1 MTAPTIDEV
10 FGDYR
15 LTHLLGKGGM
25 ASVYRAVRSG
35 PMGFAKQVA
44 IKRLHSSLTRDSAIL
59 KALVNEARIGGQLK
73 HPNIVEIYEFNR
85 VGDTYFLA
93 MEFVDG
99 WTLDRV
105 LHLSRKYKKPLPQE
119 VVLDMAIQICDGLHY
134 AHTIESL
141 DGTEVHLV
149 HRDLKPANII
159 LSRDGATKIMDFGI
173 AKADTNLFKTTMV
186 DTTKGTPHY
195 MSPEQVGGDP
205 NLGPTSDIFALG
217 SLLYELSTD
226 KILFTGDSL
235 ASVLFAVSRAE
246 VAEQIDE
253 VEGKMPGL
261 GEIVRRCVH
270 REPTDR
276 YPSAK
281 ALKEALVQLRD
292 SREEGPWTTQNYM
305 YTLRSELLATSASG
319 EATSADGEVD
329 FGALLGSGHGLE
341 RTDEVSV
348 EQTRQAADAEIH
360 KLQDQYLSDALN
372 ETVAVDGLDPTLHPV
387 DPPITFEAVP
397 AEDIASPTDPQLSRT
412 RIAPHRATTTARPT
426 APSQGALLAILG
438 VALLLTLTVLA
449 VRMLAPGDTAPGE
462 AVSQAGGDEAAAGLA
477 TAAGER
483 GTDSGSAKQS
493 PSPPAL
499 HTGPPKTATPASP
512 DSGDR
517 GTPADSTAAAAPPA
531 PQVAGAA
538 AAAVAAAAR
547 PEASEPSLEAG
558 ARPKASAAAPA
569 SEEQV
574 AEVAT
579 RPRATGK
586 LGVRA
591 STPSSTVFV
600 DGRLVGKT
608 PLMPFALSEGKHN
621 VRLHCATAGVDATK
635 SITVTI
641 EAGKTLKLGKYNFMT
656 QQWK

>member
-1 MTAPTIDEV
+1 MTDPPIDEV

-105 LHLSRKYKKPLPQE
+105 LHLARKYKKPLPQE
-119 VVLDMAIQICDGLHY
+119 VVLDMAIQICDGLQY

-141 DGTEVHLV
+141 DGTAVHLV

-159 LSRDGATKIMDFGI
+159 LSREGATKIMDFGI

-246 VAEQIDE
+246 VGGQIDE
-253 VEGKMPGL
+253 AAEEMPGL
-261 GEIVRRCVH
+261 AEIVRRCVQ

-292 SREEGPWTTQNYM
+292 SREAGPWTTQNYM
-305 YTLRSELLATSASG
+305 YTLRSDLLAASASS
-319 EATSADGEVD
+319 ESTSADEEVD
-329 FGALLGSGHGLE
+329 FGALLDSGHGLAL
-341 RTDEVSV
+341 TDEVSV
-348 EQTRQAADAEIH
+348 KEARQAADAEIN
-360 KLQDQYLSDALN
+360 KLQDDYLSEALN
-372 ETVAVDGLDPTLHPV
+372 ETLAVDGLDPELHPV
-387 DPPITFEAVP
+387 DPQITFESVP
-397 AEDIASPTDPQLSRT
+397 AEDLASPAAEELSAT
-412 RIAPHRATTTARPT
+412 RIAPHTAARRAAPAT
-426 APSQGALLAILG
+426 PSQGALLAILG

-449 VRMLAPGDTAPGE
+449 VRMLAPGEPAPPATISE
-462 AVSQAGGDEAAAGLA
+462 AGGGEDSPGLA
-477 TAAGER
+477 TAATEP
-483 GTDSGSAKQS
+483 GTDSVSAEGSA
-493 PSPPAL
+493 SPPAL
-499 HTGPPKTATPASP
+499 HTGPPTTAAQASP
-512 DSGDR
+512 APGER
-517 GTPADSTAAAAPPA
+517 RATADSKAAAAPAA
-531 PQVAGAA
+531 PEVTEPNAGAGSGTTT
-538 AAAVAAAAR
+538 
-547 PEASEPSLEAG
+547 PEPSEPSLESGSSPA
-558 ARPKASAAAPA
+558 ASAAAPA
-569 SEEQV
+569 TEEDA

-579 RPRATGK
+579 QPRAMGK

-608 PLMPFALSEGKHN
+608 PLMPFALTEGKHK

-656 QQWK
+656 KQWK